1 MRELIIH
8 SLVATLPASIT
19 LIGVQAAPSCPRRA
33 AIGIGADSNVSA
45 SGTLFGVAQEVDIGD
60 GVAVDY
66 ARVFGGSYQSLA
78 GGAGGALNGANSTLQ
93 RLGLL
98 DRWRR
103 RARGRAHL
111 WPAARPRFPANSPS
125 SGCNDGTDQTKA
137 GEDPLTRHL
146 MAQGCHFTDEQRAGF
161 RRHFSDVTFSILAAN
176 VGLTLET
183 IHNWDLTNPNSA
195 NVTQIRFDVL
205 SPASS
210 PDPDLERPHGQR
222 TARHCQFPGYSLQ
235 P

>member
-33 AIGIGADSNVSA
+33 TIGIGADSNVSA

-93 RLGLL
+93 RWAFSIGGTAAHEAGHTYGLQHDDDFL
-98 DRWRR
+98 QTLRV
-103 RARGRAHL
+103 
-111 WPAARPRFPANSPS
+111 PAAMMAPTRPRPA
-125 SGCNDGTDQTKA
+125 
-137 GEDPLTRHL
+137 R
-146 MAQGCHFTDEQRAGF
+146 
-161 RRHFSDVTFSILAAN
+161 
-176 VGLTLET
+176 
-183 IHNWDLTNPNSA
+183 
-195 NVTQIRFDVL
+195 IR
-205 SPASS
+205 
-210 PDPDLERPHGQR
+210 
-222 TARHCQFPGYSLQ
+222 
-235 P
+235 